1 MQREDLTDEL
11 TRFESKHPVGH
22 WFWQGWRVWPVV
34 RTRLALALHGDTN
47 GLAASPERRP
57 TRLARS
63 LAWRRRRLGRWLGER
78 VHAAADVPADV
89 IFLTASDRGQRLG
102 RRFTNTV
109 VDPWA
114 EAFRSAGSRVTVWS
128 LGDPR
133 WPVGVRHASVQRAL
147 DRDRAARAAQP
158 VGAAP
163 EWFEEL
169 GAWAAEA
176 LDADLRWRSLA
187 GDLRSVV
194 SASFVLEE
202 YLRRAR
208 PRALVLDCWYTREA
222 LGAALAAHRLA
233 IPVVDLQHGIQ
244 GHGHPCYAGW
254 SPAPEGRY
262 EVFPDR
268 FWVWGEAD
276 AQSLVAS
283 NPGVIAPEQV
293 QAVGN
298 RWLSRW
304 VEATDRRTER
314 AIARAARPARRRRVV
329 LVTLQE
335 GVSYQD
341 GLVALMRAAPED
353 WLWRVRLHRR
363 SRTRPERVQAA
374 LAAASGRRVEAV
386 SATREPLYAL
396 LRSAS
401 AHVTAFSTCA
411 LEALAFG
418 VPTLLNHESGEH
430 AFAEFIAEGVMWRHR
445 SEAES
450 VQRLSSVSDEQ
461 AAACRR
467 ASRRVF
473 ADPLDPAALM
483 APLARR

>member
-1 MQREDLTDEL
+1 
-11 TRFESKHPVGH
+11 
-22 WFWQGWRVWPVV
+22 
-34 RTRLALALHGDTN
+34 
-47 GLAASPERRP
+47 
-57 TRLARS
+57 
-63 LAWRRRRLGRWLGER
+63 
-78 VHAAADVPADV
+78 V
-89 IFLTASDRGQRLG
+89 IFLTAGDRGQRLG

-114 EAFRSAGSRVTVWS
+114 EAFRAAGSRVTVWS

-133 WPVGVRHASVQRAL
+133 WPVAGSHASVQRSI
-147 DRDRAARAAQP
+147 DRDRAARSDQP
-158 VGAAP
+158 IGAAP
-163 EWFEEL
+163 AWFAEL
-169 GAWAAEA
+169 EAWAADTLNTE
-176 LDADLRWRSLA
+176 LPWRSLA
-187 GDLRSVV
+187 GDFRSVV
-194 SASFVLEE
+194 SASSVLEE
-202 YLRRAR
+202 SLRRAR

-222 LGAALAAHRLA
+222 LGAALAARRLA

-276 AQSLVAS
+276 AHSLVAS
-283 NPGVIAPEQV
+283 NPGAIAPEQV
-293 QAVGN
+293 QVVGN

-314 AIARAARPARRRRVV
+314 AITRAARRVGKRRAV

-335 GVSYQD
+335 GVAYQEE
-341 GLVALMRAAPED
+341 LVALMRAAPED
-353 WLWRVRLHRR
+353 WLWQVRLHRR
-363 SRTRPERVQAA
+363 SRAGPERVQSA

-418 VPTLLNHESGEH
+418 VPTLLSHESGEH
-430 AFAEFIAEGVMWRHR
+430 AFADFIAEGVMWPHR
-445 SEAES
+445 SASES
-450 VQRLSSVSDEQ
+450 VRLLSSVSDEQ
-461 AAACRR
+461 VAACRR

-473 ADPLDPAALM
+473 ADPADPATL
-483 APLARR
+483 LDTVARR